1 MRHPEKVLNSLA
13 EHSKILTYRF
23 ERLYRILF
31 NQEMYYVAYQRI
43 YSKEGNMTHGVDGKT
58 IDNMSISRIEQLI
71 ELLKSEQYQPISSKR
86 IYIPKKN
93 GSKRPLGIPSFNDK
107 LVQEV
112 IRMILE
118 AIYEGSFEHC
128 SHGFRPNRGCHT
140 ALSQIKDTFTG
151 SKWFVEGDIKGFF
164 DNINHD
170 ILINT
175 MGEKIS
181 DDRFLRLIRKFL
193 NAGYM
198 EDWVFHRTY
207 SGTPQGGI
215 ISPILAN
222 IYLDKF
228 DKYMKEYIQSFDKGK
243 NRKPDTTYAKYALR
257 KIRAE
262 RKLKTTTNVEQRKF
276 YLNRIKESCKARVNH
291 PSLDE
296 MDSSYRRL
304 KYVRYADDFLIG
316 IIGSKEDCV
325 KAKEEIKLFL
335 LERLKL
341 ELSDQKTLI
350 TNTKGNAKFLGYEIG
365 IYKTDQT
372 KRIGRGT
379 PHRYYRSKVFLEV
392 SLDTMKKKLF
402 EYDAIRLSYNNGK
415 EIWRPKAR
423 PCMKNNDDLEILNQ
437 YNAEIR
443 GFYNYFSLANNSY
456 KIDSFYNIMEYSMYK
471 TYACKYKSSTRKIIR
486 EYSKNGEFGVNYPNK
501 KGKIVRCEF
510 YHDGFKRKPLN
521 RIKFNE
527 EIPTVKITRTSLI
540 DRIQANKCEICG
552 METQT
557 SMHHVRK
564 LKDLKGKKR
573 WEKHMIAR
581 KRKTIAVCH
590 DCHWKIHTGKLD

>member
-1 MRHPEKVLNSLA
+1 MRDPERVLNSLA

-43 YSKEGNMTHGVDGKT
+43 YSKEGNMTPGVDSKN
-58 IDNMSISRIEQLI
+58 IDDMSISRIEQLI

-170 ILINT
+170 ILINI

-243 NRKPDTTYAKYALR
+243 NRKTDTAYAKYALR

-262 RKLKTTTNVEQRKF
+262 RKLKTVTDVEQRKF
-276 YLNRIKESCKARVNH
+276 YLNRINESCKARVNH
-291 PSLDE
+291 PSRDE
-296 MDSSYRRL
+296 MDNGYCRL

-341 ELSDQKTLI
+341 ELSDKKTLI
-350 TNTKGNAKFLGYEIG
+350 TNTKENAKFLGYEIG

-415 EIWRPKAR
+415 EIWRSKAR

-471 TYACKYKSSTRKIIR
+471 TYACKYESSTRKIIR
-486 EYSKNGEFGVNYPNK
+486 EYSKNGEFGVNYLNK
-501 KGKIVRCEF
+501 KGEILRCEF

-527 EIPTVKITRTSLI
+527 EIPTAKITRTSLI
-540 DRIQANKCEICG
+540 DRLKANKCEICG

-573 WEKHMIAR
+573 REKHMIAR